1 MDRTSELAQ
10 LIRLLPRRVPAAGAD
25 AHVQTQTHVPR
36 APPLSPTEGGST
48 KEDQITLVIPA
59 LDPPGRHPYRP
70 GRRRPRSAASAPAG
84 EPCNGITS
92 GSCAR
97 GFGNQTS
104 AAISAPSARRA
115 RRWKLALAA
124 HAVSTTREYTSSSM
138 NAAGKPPRRH
148 QAVETVTRLLHT

>member
-84 EPCNGITS
+84 S
-92 GSCAR
+92 LVMASQVAAAR
-97 GFGNQTS
+97 GALG
-104 AAISAPSARRA
+104 IRLRRPSARHQRA
-115 RRWKLALAA
+115 ARGVGNWLWPRMLSPPLENILVLA
-124 HAVSTTREYTSSSM
+124 
-138 NAAGKPPRRH
+138 
-148 QAVETVTRLLHT
+148 